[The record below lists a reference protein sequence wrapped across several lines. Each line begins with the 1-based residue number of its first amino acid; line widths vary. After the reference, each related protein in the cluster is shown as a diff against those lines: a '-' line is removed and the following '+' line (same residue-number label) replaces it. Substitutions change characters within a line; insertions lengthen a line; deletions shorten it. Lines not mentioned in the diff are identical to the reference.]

1 MGDLYRD
8 PELDALIGEL
18 NRDADR
24 DVPAAE
30 GSVLP
35 FERVAPDASFEAP
48 PETAPARRRIERD
61 SPLGRL
67 LERLID
73 RRGTDLHLV
82 CGLPPVVRVD
92 GTLRRSGDAPLGE
105 DEISR
110 LFAGT
115 LDGPARARLAADGAV
130 DFTLALEGAAGG
142 AGRFRVNVHRERGRL
157 AAALRSLPSRIP
169 TLGELNLPPSL
180 AELVEPHRGMV
191 LVCGPTGS
199 GKSSTLAALVGEINR
214 RRACHVITIEEPVE
228 FVHPSAAAVVE
239 HVEVGVDAPS
249 FSAALRAALRQ
260 DPDVLLVGE
269 MRDLE
274 SISIALTAAETGH
287 LVLSTLH
294 SHDVVQT
301 VHRIVDVFPAA
312 QQAQIRHQLS
322 LALSAIVCQ
331 QLVPRADRP
340 GRLPALEVLTA
351 THGVRHLIR
360 QQTPEKLIHEIALG
374 RRHGMVSFEASLA
387 RLVREGKVDRDEA
400 LARTTRPDE
409 FEQLLRS

>member
-8 PELDALIGEL
+8 PELDALIDEL
-18 NRDADR
+18 NRDA
-24 DVPAAE
+24 
-30 GSVLP
+30 
-35 FERVAPDASFEAP
+35 ERVAPAPEEGGAFEPLEGETAP
-48 PETAPARRRIERD
+48 ATPLAAAPARRRIERG
-61 SPLGRL
+61 SGLGRL
-67 LERLID
+67 LEHLIE
-73 RRGTDLHLV
+73 RRATDLHLV
-82 CGLPPVVRVD
+82 CGLPPVLRVD
-92 GTLRRSGDAPLGE
+92 GSLKRAGE
-105 DEISR
+105 AALDEGEIAR
-110 LFAGT
+110 LFAGVV
-115 LDGPARARLAADGAV
+115 DGPARSRLGADGAV

-142 AGRFRVNVHRERGRL
+142 AGRFRVNLHRERGRL
-157 AAALRSLPSRIP
+157 AAAIRSLPSRIP
-169 TLGELNLPPSL
+169 TLAELNLPGSL
-180 AELVEPHRGMV
+180 AELVEPHRGLV
-191 LVCGPTGS
+191 LVCGPTGA

-228 FVHPSAAAVVE
+228 FVHPTSMAVVE

-249 FSAALRAALRQ
+249 FAAALRAALRQ

-301 VHRIVDVFPAA
+301 VHRVVDVFPGT

-331 QLVPRADRP
+331 QLLPRSDRP
-340 GRLPALEVLTA
+340 GRLPALEVLTS

-409 FEQLLRS
+409 FEQLMRS

>member
-8 PELDALIGEL
+8 PELDALIDEL
-18 NRDADR
+18 NRDAG
-24 DVPAAE
+24 PAAPAPE
-30 GSVLP
+30 EPVL
-35 FERVAPDASFEAP
+35 FEPVGAEPGRAAPLAA
-48 PETAPARRRIERD
+48 APARRSVERGAG
-61 SPLGRL
+61 LGRL
-67 LERLID
+67 LERLVE

-82 CGLPPVVRVD
+82 CGLPPIVRVD
-92 GTLRRSGDAPLGE
+92 GTLRRSGDAALGE
-105 DEISR
+105 EEIAR
-110 LFAGT
+110 LFAG
-115 LDGPARARLAADGAV
+115 LVDGPARARLAADGAV

-157 AAALRSLPSRIP
+157 AAAIRSLPSRIP
-169 TLGELNLPPSL
+169 TLAELHLPAAL
-180 AELVEPHRGMV
+180 AELVEPHRGLV

-214 RRACHVITIEEPVE
+214 RRACHVLTIEEPVE
-228 FVHPSAAAVVE
+228 FVHASGAAVVE

-301 VHRIVDVFPAA
+301 VHRVVDVFPAA
-312 QQAQIRHQLS
+312 QQAQVRHQFS

-331 QLVPRADRP
+331 QLVPRSDRP
-340 GRLPALEVLTA
+340 GRLPALEILTA
-351 THGVRHLIR
+351 THGVRHLVR

-400 LARTTRPDE
+400 LARTTRPE
-409 FEQLLRS
+409 ELEQLLRS

>member
-8 PELDALIGEL
+8 PELDALIDEL
-18 NRDADR
+18 NRDA
-24 DVPAAE
+24 
-30 GSVLP
+30 
-35 FERVAPDASFEAP
+35 ERVAPTPAAGGVFEPLVGEVEPSAP
-48 PETAPARRRIERD
+48 LAAAPARRRIERETG
-61 SPLGRL
+61 LGRL
-67 LERLID
+67 LEHLVE
-73 RRGTDLHLV
+73 RRATDLHLV
-82 CGLPPVVRVD
+82 CGLPPILRID
-92 GTLRRSGDAPLGE
+92 GALKRAGDAALDE
-105 DEISR
+105 DELAR
-110 LFAGT
+110 LFAG
-115 LDGPARARLAADGAV
+115 LVDGPARARLAADGAV
-130 DFTLALEGAAGG
+130 DFTLALEGSAGG
-142 AGRFRVNVHRERGRL
+142 SGRFRVNLHRERGRL
-157 AAALRSLPSRIP
+157 AAAIRSLPSRIP
-169 TLGELNLPPSL
+169 TLAELNLPAAL
-180 AELVEPHRGMV
+180 AELVEPHRGLV

-214 RRACHVITIEEPVE
+214 RRACHVLTIEEPVE
-228 FVHPSAAAVVE
+228 FVHASATAVVE

-301 VHRIVDVFPAA
+301 VHRVVDVFPAA
-312 QQAQIRHQLS
+312 QQAQVRHQLS

-331 QLVPRADRP
+331 QLLPRADRP
-340 GRLPALEVLTA
+340 GRLPALEILTA
-351 THGVRHLIR
+351 SHGVRHLIR

-374 RRHGMVSFEASLA
+374 RRHGMMSFEASLA

-409 FEQLLRS
+409 FEQLMRT

>member
-18 NRDADR
+18 NRDAARGAPAGREPTPIEPFEAEPD
-24 DVPAAE
+24 PAAP
-30 GSVLP
+30 L
-35 FERVAPDASFEAP
+35 AA
-48 PETAPARRRIERD
+48 APARRRVERG
-61 SPLGRL
+61 SGLGRL
-67 LERLID
+67 LERLIEH
-73 RRGTDLHLV
+73 RGTDLHLV
-82 CGLPPVVRVD
+82 CGLPPIVRVD
-92 GTLRRSGDAPLGE
+92 GALRRSGEAPLGE
-105 DEISR
+105 DELAR
-110 LFAGT
+110 LFRG
-115 LDGPARARLAADGAV
+115 LVDGPARARLAADGAV

-142 AGRFRVNVHRERGRL
+142 AGRFRVNLHRERGRL
-157 AAALRSLPSRIP
+157 AAALRSLPNRIP
-169 TLGELNLPPSL
+169 TLAELHLPAAL
-180 AELVEPHRGMV
+180 AELVEPHRGLV
-191 LVCGPTGS
+191 LVCGPTGA

-228 FVHPSAAAVVE
+228 FVHASAAAVVE

-249 FSAALRAALRQ
+249 FAAALKAALRQ

-301 VHRIVDVFPAA
+301 VHRVVDVFPAA
-312 QQAQIRHQLS
+312 QQAQVRHQLS

-331 QLVPRADRP
+331 QLLPRSDRP
-340 GRLPALEVLTA
+340 GRLPALEILTA

-387 RLVREGKVDRDEA
+387 RLVREGRVDRDEA

-409 FEQLLRS
+409 FEQLMRS